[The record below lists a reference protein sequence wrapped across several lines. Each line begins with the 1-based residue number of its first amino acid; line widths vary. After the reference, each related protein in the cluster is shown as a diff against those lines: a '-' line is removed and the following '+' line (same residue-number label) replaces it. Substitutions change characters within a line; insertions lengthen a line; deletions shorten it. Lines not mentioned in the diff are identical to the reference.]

1 MIRESDIVAII
12 PARGGS
18 KGIPRK
24 NVKLLCGKPLIAYAI
39 EAALS
44 SKYIGRV
51 VVSTEDKEIAE
62 VAGEYGAEV
71 IERPAELAR
80 DDTSS
85 FLVCQHVI
93 RYLEEIKNFYPDVV
107 VVLQPT
113 SPRRIVE
120 DVDRAVE
127 KFLEADCDTVVSVC
141 EAEHPPHWMYTLEGD
156 RMKPVIPGGEKIT
169 RRQDTP
175 KIYRLNGA
183 VYVTSRDIIMNENR
197 VLGNDTRAYI
207 MPIERSIDIDT
218 ELDFQFADLLMKK
231 GERR

>member
-1 MIRESDIVAII
+1 MIRKSGIVAII

-24 NVKLLCGKPLIAYAI
+24 NVKLLCGKPLIAYTI

-44 SKYIGRV
+44 SKCIGRV

-71 IERPAELAR
+71 IARPAELAR
-80 DDTSS
+80 DDTPS

-120 DVDRAVE
+120 DVDRAIE

-141 EAEHPPHWMYTLEGD
+141 EAEHPPHWTYTLEGD
-156 RMKPVIPGGEKIT
+156 RMKPVIPGGEKIL

-183 VYVTSRDIIMNENR
+183 VYVTRRDIIMNENR